1 MMCHMARD
9 ALHHGRNARMH
20 HCFGDEDGMQWLK
33 RHLVVNSG
41 QFFSNSTGS
50 PPQHYKQLLKKLQSN
65 TRTIYVLGLLLLTKE
80 QLSMLHRSGGR
91 GTC

>member
-9 ALHHGRNARMH
+9 ALFFGRNARMH

-50 PPQHYKQLLKKLQSN
+50 PPQHYNVTKFKKKTSIKYAYYIC
-65 TRTIYVLGLLLLTKE
+65 T
-80 QLSMLHRSGGR
+80 
-91 GTC
+91 GTSAIN